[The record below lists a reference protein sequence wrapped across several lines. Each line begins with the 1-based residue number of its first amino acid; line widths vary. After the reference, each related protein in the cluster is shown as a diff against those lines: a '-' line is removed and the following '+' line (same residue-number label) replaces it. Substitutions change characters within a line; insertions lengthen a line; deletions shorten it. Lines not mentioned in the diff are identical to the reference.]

1 FAPLKTK
8 RMKAEKSE
16 KYSGLM
22 LNIRTN
28 MLKKHISKAVGT
40 CFFVCFK
47 QKNIYLPIDKV
58 GKRLYYRVIEFEQ

>member
-1 FAPLKTK
+1 
-8 RMKAEKSE
+8 
-16 KYSGLM
+16 
-22 LNIRTN
+22 

-47 QKNIYLPIDKV
+47 QKNEKNIYLPIDKV